1 MIARFSLNYTNTLGL
16 WPPAFCWPGRAV
28 GKVANCSERYPK
40 GFDLVPK
47 EVTLNDYSSNR
58 RGKRIAR
65 ELHDGYKKDRDPR
78 VQLT

>member
-1 MIARFSLNYTNTLGL
+1 M
-16 WPPAFCWPGRAV
+16 
-28 GKVANCSERYPK
+28 ANCSERYPK

-78 VQLT
+78 VYWAVGVGDTGFEVAPNVADCVTLTA